1 MLAKEPK
8 TMTAFK
14 ANLHPDP
21 TYYFGLDIT
30 EELGPLV
37 NEHVFDRV
45 YLVTTEF
52 LLNAYGEQITDVF
65 EKNRIAYKTLIIDD
79 TESDKTFSNL
89 EKLCEELVAKGITKG
104 SIIIGFGGGCL
115 TNIAGLA
122 AGLIYRGIRYI
133 EMPTTMMGLTD
144 STLSNKQAVN
154 GKQGKNQYG
163 MYHAPIFIFGDT
175 KYLKTESILGKKC
188 AIVEGIKNALINDP
202 GLLDFYEDLLSGD
215 LDYADERTITEL
227 AYAIIQSKLKIL
239 AHDPGE
245 KDFGMV
251 LEYGHTFG
259 HAMEFYSD
267 GEIPHG
273 VAVAKGIC
281 IAAELSHSMGHL
293 SREEVDTHYYFLGRK
308 LNLDLNIPEEITV
321 ENIMT
326 TILADNKKTAKGI
339 KYVVLNKIGECL
351 NPDGDWQVS
360 VEARSVRKVLQAY
373 KERNGSQPPLA
384 LCG

>member
-1 MLAKEPK
+1 M
-8 TMTAFK
+8 MAFK

-21 TYYFGLDIT
+21 TYYFGFDIT

-37 NEHVFDRV
+37 NEHVFDRA
-45 YLVTTEF
+45 YFVTTAF
-52 LLNAYGEQITDVF
+52 LLKEYGKEIENEF
-65 EKNRIAYKTLIIDD
+65 KKNRIVYEILTIND
-79 TESDKTFSNL
+79 TEKDKTFSNL
-89 EKLCEELVAKGITKG
+89 ENLCEQLIAKGVTKG

-115 TNIAGLA
+115 TNIVGLA

-175 KYLKTESILGKKC
+175 KYLKTEGILGKKC
-188 AIVEGIKNALINDP
+188 AIAEGIKNALINDAV
-202 GLLDFYEDLLSGD
+202 LLDFYEDLLNQD
-215 LDYADERTITEL
+215 LDNIDEQALTML

-239 AHDPGE
+239 AADTSE

-259 HAMEFYSD
+259 HAMEFFSD
-267 GEIPHG
+267 GKIPHG
-273 VAVAKGIC
+273 VAVTKGMC
-281 IAAELSHSMGHL
+281 IAAELSHSMGCL
-293 SREEVDTHYYFLGRK
+293 SREEVDKHYHLLGEK
-308 LNLDLNIPEEITV
+308 LGLDLSIPEEISV
-321 ENIMT
+321 ENIMS
-326 TILADNKKTAKGI
+326 TISADNKKTAKGI

-351 NPDGDWQVS
+351 NPDGDWQVCID
-360 VEARSVRKVLQAY
+360 AQLVRKVLQDY
-373 KERNGSQPPLA
+373 KERNAKQPPLA